1 MSGVSS
7 GKLAVIALAANLTA
21 CALVGTTLLVARSS
35 DGEATAAP
43 PTSSTPASTTPS
55 TTPTVEPSEPT
66 TPTSSPSPTTP
77 SPTKPG
83 VPAGF
88 QPASAP
94 GGLTTLIPS
103 GWPAKPQANRSTAMQ
118 ATNPAQPT
126 SFLRYGGSASPP
138 GSLLAIQTQGERG
151 FAGKY
156 PGYQRLALTPG
167 KWRGHESVTWEFE
180 FNTAAGRK
188 HVNSIYWRVGRVD
201 YVLYASSLV
210 TNWPTMK
217 AIYTTALGAT
227 KP

>member
-35 DGEATAAP
+35 DGEATAAR
-43 PTSSTPASTTPS
+43 PTPTPAGTTPS
-55 TTPTVEPSEPT
+55 TTPSSTTPSE
-66 TPTSSPSPTTP
+66 TPSASTPPTTP
-77 SPTKPG
+77 SVTPSG

-88 QPASAP
+88 QAASAP
-94 GGLTTLIPS
+94 GGLTTLVPS

-118 ATNPAQPT
+118 ATDPAQPT

-138 GSLLAIQTQGERG
+138 GSLLAIQKQAERG

-156 PGYQRLALTPG
+156 PGYQLLALTPG

-180 FNTAAGRK
+180 FNTASGRK
-188 HVNSIYWRVGRVD
+188 HVNSIYWRIGRVD

-210 TNWPTMK
+210 TNWPKMK
-217 AIYTTALGAT
+217 TIYTTALGAT